1 MHRSTALLVLACAFP
16 DRTEL
21 AGLTLGER
29 DALLLEVRRQRSVIV
44 SPRMSRVRPA
54 ASRPSSRSRA
64 PRCERATTPP
74 ARWELE
80 HDGVRLTLR
89 ALDSRDAAAA
99 VAAGAD
105 MDAARAVLLERAVVA
120 AERDGR
126 PVGVHELAGEVAE
139 AVSAS
144 LANHDPTAELL
155 LDVACSA
162 CETSWQSVLDVAAFV
177 WTEPAA
183 QAERLLQD
191 VHLLAR
197 AYGWSEE
204 QTLAL
209 GNSRRTAYLAMA
221 GA

>member
-1 MHRSTALLVLACAFP
+1 
-16 DRTEL
+16 
-21 AGLTLGER
+21 
-29 DALLLEVRRQRSVIV
+29 
-44 SPRMSRVRPA
+44 
-54 ASRPSSRSRA
+54 
-64 PRCERATTPP
+64 
-74 ARWELE
+74 
-80 HDGVRLTLR
+80 
-89 ALDSRDAAAA
+89 
-99 VAAGAD
+99 

-209 GNSRRTAYLAMA
+209 GNSRRTAYSPWRAHERLPGTA
-221 GA
+221 GRTADGRPAGSRAAAAVPLRAGCPGRSRCRGALRGAALRQGSAS